1 MHLSA
6 VNTLDHDSLRTGI
19 SVLSNMDSDLA
30 KVVEQLGQPPLWSRE
45 PGFGTLI
52 HIILEQQVS
61 LASAQSAFDKLNDA
75 AGDELTP
82 QTFLSFSDSTL
93 KEFGF
98 SRQKAKYG
106 RELSAAL
113 ANETLSL
120 DTLHRLDDANAR
132 DTLMDIK
139 GIGPWTANIY
149 LLMALLRPDVWP
161 SGDLAVKKA
170 IGNIKDLNET
180 PGTEEADEFAQQWKP
195 WRAVATRILWHHYL
209 NGSKKAG

>member
-1 MHLSA
+1 MHASA
-6 VNTLDHDSLRTGI
+6 VNTLDHNSLSTGI
-19 SVLSNMDSDLA
+19 SVLSKKDSDLA
-30 KVVEQLGQPPLWSRE
+30 QVVTKLDQPPLWSRE
-45 PGFGTLI
+45 PGFSTLI

-61 LASAQSAFDKLNDA
+61 LASAQSAFDKLKDA
-75 AGDELTP
+75 AGDEMTP
-82 QTFLSFSDSTL
+82 QTFLSFSDSDL

-106 RELSAAL
+106 RGLSIAM

-120 DTLHRLDDANAR
+120 DKLHRLDDANAR
-132 DTLMDIK
+132 DTLMSVK

-170 IGNIKDLNET
+170 IGDIKNLSET
-180 PGTEEADEFAQQWKP
+180 PSTEEADEIALQWRP

-209 NGSKKAG
+209 NGS

>member
-1 MHLSA
+1 MHSSA
-6 VNTLDHDSLRTGI
+6 VNTLDHNSLRIGI

-30 KVVEQLGQPPLWSRE
+30 KVVEQLGHPPLWSRE

-82 QTFLSFSDSTL
+82 KTFLSFSDSNL

-120 DTLHRLDDANAR
+120 DTLHRMDDSNAR

-170 IGNIKDLNET
+170 IGDIKDLNET
-180 PGTEEADEFAQQWKP
+180 PGTEEADEIALQWKP

-209 NGSKKAG
+209 NGS